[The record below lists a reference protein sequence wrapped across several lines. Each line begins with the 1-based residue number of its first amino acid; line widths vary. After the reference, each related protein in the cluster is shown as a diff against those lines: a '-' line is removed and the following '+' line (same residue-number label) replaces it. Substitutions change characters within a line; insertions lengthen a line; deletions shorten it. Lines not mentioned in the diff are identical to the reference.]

1 MAKSKFKQTNQP
13 TLSLKG
19 KLTHTLGACC
29 NTLQGR
35 SLVGTIFA
43 LSFTMLQRT
52 GIYLPE
58 ESLYMH
64 LVPQE
69 VTLDRLALEVR
80 GACVPVHMEL

>member
-1 MAKSKFKQTNQP
+1 
-13 TLSLKG
+13 
-19 KLTHTLGACC
+19 
-29 NTLQGR
+29 
-35 SLVGTIFA
+35 
-43 LSFTMLQRT
+43 MLQRT

-80 GACVPVHMEL
+80 GACVPVHMELQ